1 MRKELRRRGGGAG
14 GLAAGGGEELCSR
27 RSPLQPSAL
36 ALSACV
42 QQNMKQDRRQKDGET
57 GPAALLRFIPSELRA
72 TVACPDETHTGWW
85 NRHTLKKNHPLSP
98 EGLRKVDRNR

>member
-1 MRKELRRRGGGAG
+1 MEEQGGW
-14 GLAAGGGEELCSR
+14 LLGGEELCSR

-36 ALSACV
+36 GLSACV

-72 TVACPDETHTGWW
+72 TVACQDETHTGWW
-85 NRHTLKKNHPLSP
+85 NRHTLNKNIQYHQR
-98 EGLRKVDRNR
+98 LRKVDRNR